1 MFRILTSAF
10 MKTPGQ
16 SSPQALRGTV
26 VWALAALLVLGGC
39 GLVKPRPKPSERFVK
54 VPAREVPRG
63 VDDLRGEG
71 LERAL
76 EQSLVYLD
84 RVRDF
89 RPLEVNER
97 SVDKELVRATVL
109 HLLDRLRAGRLDDR
123 TLAEEFDWYTTKP
136 PSPDAPGMLITG
148 YYEPILSARR
158 RPDERYRYPI
168 YEPPPDLIRVALERF
183 PAVKLD
189 PGGVRTLVGRVDGRL
204 LVPYFSREEIDG
216 GGALA
221 GKASVLAWLDN
232 PFDAFVLHVQGSGI
246 LQFDDGVLRRVGYA
260 ASNGY
265 PYVSVGKILI
275 EEGVIPREEMSLQ
288 SLRRYFA
295 AHPERT
301 AELLGRN
308 PSYVFFRWVEEG
320 PVGSLNVPLTPG
332 RSVALDAEIY
342 PKALP
347 GFLEGTLPDPRE
359 DRPADVKM
367 LARWV
372 VHQDSGGAIRGPH
385 RLDLFCGTGPEAE
398 QVAGRLKSPGR
409 FYLVLKKEARP
420 RN

>member
-1 MFRILTSAF
+1 MVCS
-10 MKTPGQ
+10 
-16 SSPQALRGTV
+16 
-26 VWALAALLVLGGC
+26 LAAILVFGGC
-39 GLVKPRPKPSERFVK
+39 GLLKPRPKPSERFVK
-54 VPAREVPRG
+54 VPARQIPRG
-63 VDDLRGEG
+63 ADDLRGEG

-89 RPLEVNER
+89 RPVEVNER

-109 HLLDRLRAGRLDDR
+109 HLLDRLRAGRLDAR
-123 TLAEEFDWYTTKP
+123 TLAEDFDWYTPKD

-158 RPDERYRYPI
+158 RPDDRYRYPI
-168 YEPPPDLIRVALERF
+168 YEPPPDLIRVAVERF

-189 PGGVRTLVGRVDGRL
+189 PGGVRALVGRVEGRL
-204 LVPYFSREEIDG
+204 LVPYYSREEIDG
-216 GGALA
+216 GGALV
-221 GKASVLAWLDN
+221 GKGSVLAWLDN

-246 LQFDDGVLRRVGYA
+246 LQFDDGVLQRVGYA
-260 ASNGY
+260 ASNGH

-308 PSYVFFRWVEEG
+308 PSYIFFRWVEEG

-332 RSVALDAEIY
+332 RSVALDAEVY

-347 GFLEGTLPDPRE
+347 GFLEGTLPDPKE
-359 DRPADVKM
+359 DQTAAART

-385 RLDLFCGTGPEAE
+385 RLDLFCGTGAEAE

-420 RN
+420 QN